1 MTIQM
6 PEDVKYILEK
16 LNSAG
21 YEAYAVGG
29 CVRDSI
35 LGRNPDDWDITTSAK
50 PEETKALFPKTI
62 DTGIQ
67 HGTVTVMRNH
77 IGYEV
82 TTYRIDGEYEDSRH
96 PKEVIFTSDLLEDL
110 KRRDFTINAMAYNHL
125 EDSDLNIGIDVGKNR
140 NSFDNQ
146 KSGLVDAFGGMEDIE
161 NKIIRCVGNPI
172 HRFEEDALRMMR
184 AVRFSAQLGYAI
196 EEDTKKAICV
206 LAGNL
211 VNISAERIQVELV
224 KLLVSNHPDYLRTA
238 YETGMTKVFFPE
250 FDKIMETKQNNPHH
264 KYSVGEHTLH
274 SLEHVRADKVLR
286 LSMLLHDIAKPETI
300 QTGEDG
306 VDHFYGHPDKGEEM
320 ARQILRRLRFDNDTI
335 GKVCKLVKYHD
346 RKLSLKP
353 EKLRKAIVEIGP
365 ELFPFLLEVKEADM
379 LAQSDYKR
387 EAKEQ
392 ELADIRK
399 VYNKILEAGDCLTLK
414 DLALSGKDLIAQ
426 GMRPGKELGETLQK
440 LFDYVLE
447 NPQKNNREDL
457 LEFLQ
462 LKK

>member
-1 MTIQM
+1 M

-16 LNSAG
+16 LNNAG

-35 LGRNPDDWDITTSAK
+35 LGRIPDDWDITTSAK
-50 PEETKALFPKTI
+50 PEEIKAIFPKTI

-67 HGTVTVMRNH
+67 HGTVTVIRNH
-77 IGYEV
+77 VGYEV

-125 EDSDLNIGIDVGKNR
+125 GEKSFEDAVETARNTPNDFDV
-140 NSFDNQ
+140 S
-146 KSGLVDAFGGMEDIE
+146 KSGLVDAFGGMEDLE
-161 NKIIRCVGNPI
+161 RKMIRCVGNPI

-184 AVRFSAQLGYAI
+184 AVRFSAQLGYEI
-196 EEDTKKAICV
+196 EEETKNAIGV

-211 VNISAERIQVELV
+211 ANISAERIQVELV

-250 FDKIMETKQNNPHH
+250 FDKMMETKQNNPHH
-264 KYSVGEHTLH
+264 KYSVGEHVLH
-274 SLEHVRADKVLR
+274 ALIYVRKDKVLR
-286 LSMLLHDIAKPETI
+286 LAMLLHDIAKPETI
-300 QTGEDG
+300 QKGEDG
-306 VDHFYGHPDKGEEM
+306 VDHFYGHPVKGEEM
-320 ARQILRRLRFDNDTI
+320 ARGILRRLRFDNDTL

-346 RKLSLKP
+346 QKLSLKP
-353 EKLRKAIVEIGP
+353 EKLRKAIVKIGP
-365 ELFPFLLEVKEADM
+365 ELFPYLLEVKEADM

-387 EAKEQ
+387 AEKEQ
-392 ELADIRK
+392 ELADIRE
-399 VYNKILEAGDCLTLK
+399 VYGKILEAGDCLSLK
-414 DLALSGKDLIAQ
+414 ELAVSGKDLIER

-440 LFDYVLE
+440 LFEYVLE
-447 NPQKNNREDL
+447 YPEKNNKEDL
-457 LEFLQ
+457 LRIVL
-462 LKK
+462 